1 MEVIKVPSVLRYVK
15 LWLSLAKFSLLGEMA
30 FRGNFLIKV
39 FVELLWLGLLLLFNY
54 TVFLQTDLIAGWN
67 AHQYLFFIGVY
78 FAMGG
83 LLETLFLDNC
93 NQFADLIRTGDLDF
107 FLLKPIDEQFLVSC
121 KHVDWSCVPNVM
133 LGFGVMGYSLWVSDW
148 TFGLGQVVA
157 FVILFISG
165 GVLAYGFLLLLT
177 SASVWLMRNQSLF
190 EMWWLFTTLMRY
202 PREIFAGTWAG
213 PVGAFFFFVVPIM
226 LVTNV
231 PASLMV
237 RSLDIRVACYTVVAA
252 AFLAWVSRRVFRA
265 AMQRYRSASS

>member
-1 MEVIKVPSVLRYVK
+1 MNLRYVK

-30 FRGNFLIKV
+30 FRGNFLFKV
-39 FVELLWLGLLLLFNY
+39 VVELLWLGILLLFNY
-54 TVFLQTDLIAGWN
+54 TVFQQTTQIADWKTN
-67 AHQYLFFIGVY
+67 EYLFFIGCY

-121 KHVDWSCVPNVM
+121 KHVDWSCVPNVL
-133 LGFGVMGYSLWVSDW
+133 LGMSVMGY
-148 TFGLGQVVA
+148 A
-157 FVILFISG
+157 FWAGGWPFEPLQAVLFCILFVSG
-165 GVLAYGFLLLLT
+165 AVLAYDFLLLLT

-202 PREIFAGTWAG
+202 PREIFAGSWAYPAG
-213 PVGAFFFFVVPIM
+213 WFFFFVVPIM

-231 PASLMV
+231 PARVMV
-237 RSLDIRVACYTVVAA
+237 RTLDPWLACYAIGAA
-252 AFLAWVSRRVFRA
+252 VGLAWLSRRVFRA
-265 AMQRYRSASS
+265 ALQRYRSASS